1 MDENILFSPKKKRR
15 VFASSLQMVGWLF
28 SCVARK
34 RLPRRLGSRQTTDTL
49 QSDEGFLIF
58 LVAIQVFSLATK
70 ELSNAKLSLV
80 FTGDANTG
88 ASTSI
93 RGLCQVK
100 KNAIRAK
107 AQEKENFDPCACAC
121 ACVEAVFTVK

>member
-1 MDENILFSPKKKRR
+1 MKIFYSR
-15 VFASSLQMVGWLF
+15 
-28 SCVARK
+28 VARK

-58 LVAIQVFSLATK
+58 LVAIQVFNVATK
-70 ELSNAKLSLV
+70 ELSNAELSPV
-80 FTGDANTG
+80 FSSDANTG

-93 RGLCQVK
+93 RALCQVK
-100 KNAIRAK
+100 KKATRAK